1 MFFLGIAVAQVSS
14 TENGTIFGNIV
25 YDSTQSGDRHV
36 VVMNSV
42 HMDIMDYIHPAS
54 TSETQFRLMW
64 AEFGMWQC
72 MRSWMHDVSCC
83 DARSHFFVCL
93 EFEFF
98 ILPFSSEWENKVAVN
113 TDIVALEAYLHHIA
127 SITNMRVLTP
137 PAALAGACNFLAAN
151 LYARSIFGEDALLN
165 LSVELTP
172 AGAIVGF
179 IRIRSKTQGIALS
192 LGDKVQAKQRLPVV
206 RID

>member
-1 MFFLGIAVAQVSS
+1 M
-14 TENGTIFGNIV
+14 T
-25 YDSTQSGDRHV
+25 YR
-36 VVMNSV
+36 
-42 HMDIMDYIHPAS
+42 
-54 TSETQFRLMW
+54 
-64 AEFGMWQC
+64 
-72 MRSWMHDVSCC
+72 CC
-83 DARSHFFVCL
+83 DALSHFSL
-93 EFEFF
+93 SRIRIF
-98 ILPFSSEWENKVAVN
+98 ILIFLSPEWENKVAVN

-206 RID
+206 RV